1 MDSTKNK
8 IEPIWT
14 TIDEKTTYP
23 IYIGTDIIPEFG
35 TFFKE
40 HLPRCSQA
48 LLVTNQTIEEV
59 HADKISQISDSLAGI
74 GVDLIVE
81 AIPEGER
88 TKSYWGLGMLYD
100 FFAEH
105 QLDRQSVIIAM
116 GGGVIGDLAGFAAS
130 TFLRGLPLV
139 HIPTTLIAQ
148 ADSSLGGKVAIN
160 LARVKNIVGGFYHPK
175 LFSWML
181 AFCKR
186 LTCES

>member
-1 MDSTKNK
+1 
-8 IEPIWT
+8 
-14 TIDEKTTYP
+14 
-23 IYIGTDIIPEFG
+23 
-35 TFFKE
+35 
-40 HLPRCSQA
+40 
-48 LLVTNQTIEEV
+48 
-59 HADKISQISDSLAGI
+59 
-74 GVDLIVE
+74 
-81 AIPEGER
+81 
-88 TKSYWGLGMLYD
+88 MLYD

-175 LFSWML
+175 NNLH
-181 AFCKR
+181 
-186 LTCES
+186 